1 MASDTYHQIK
11 IQSPVLWEIGERAT
25 YVCTKYTKILALVK
39 NAGAFLC
46 HDLNWP
52 GIKLYI
58 PTSSSCTEAAE
69 RSWESCGRVCLCYN
83 LIFFF
88 VSAYLLPDQILR
100 AANSL

>member
-58 PTSSSCTEAAE
+58 PTSSSALKLQSIPGNPVA
-69 RSWESCGRVCLCYN
+69 V
-83 LIFFF
+83 FAF
-88 VSAYLLPDQILR
+88 VTI
-100 AANSL
+100 